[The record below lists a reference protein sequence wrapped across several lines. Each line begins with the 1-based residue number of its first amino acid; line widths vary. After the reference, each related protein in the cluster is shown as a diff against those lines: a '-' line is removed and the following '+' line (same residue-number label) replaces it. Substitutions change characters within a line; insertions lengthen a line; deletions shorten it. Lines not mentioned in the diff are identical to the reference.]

1 MRAITRTGEELELS
15 VLVHVLLPLLLLAV
29 QIADAT
35 GGDYGG
41 PADLLISKNRPRQV
55 RRGGHVRPEVPD
67 YLLRL
72 RERHEKEWM
81 NFGQAGGGKGPNLGI
96 ITSIRHHWHV
106 GKAGRF
112 ELLIDQELVDFK
124 PPSSNSLL
132 VSLWIT
138 LYGHLNTGN
147 EGSWTSN
154 RTRKWQKRHGLNFR
168 LARFPDKEQLVAGSV
183 RIPVRR
189 RNASIPVTVSVV
201 GVGESTRG
209 EVFVESG
216 EGDRGWL
223 NVPLPAGSLHWLL
236 RRRRFLRL
244 QVDLADTGLID
255 PSSTPHILTFHR
267 DRQRTKRLLRQQRD
281 VADTQQPNSARPH
294 SMIVEVRCA
303 DETNVH
309 TKTTKPTNAATKQRK
324 ERRARRKGRGAAYF
338 REKHNSQYL
347 MNQRYIASTCQRRDL
362 MVNFDAVGWSRWV
375 IAPMAYDAGY
385 CYGHC
390 PFPLSSHFNT
400 TNHAIIIHLM
410 YNLQV
415 APSHIP
421 PPCCTPLTF
430 SPQSL
435 LFFEGDEVVL
445 QVYENM
451 VVETCGCR

>member
-106 GKAGRF
+106 
-112 ELLIDQELVDFK
+112 
-124 PPSSNSLL
+124 
-132 VSLWIT
+132 
-138 LYGHLNTGN
+138 GN

-294 SMIVEVRCA
+294 SMIVE
-303 DETNVH
+303 